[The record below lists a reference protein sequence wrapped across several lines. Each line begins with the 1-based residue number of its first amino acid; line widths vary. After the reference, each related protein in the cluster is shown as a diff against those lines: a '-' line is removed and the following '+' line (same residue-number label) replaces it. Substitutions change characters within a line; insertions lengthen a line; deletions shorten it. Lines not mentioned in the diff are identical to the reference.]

1 METAK
6 IRFMT
11 RKNNHETFVK
21 EEALTHFGLE
31 SGHEEKSNIILIA
44 YKSDG
49 LLKKNTKSYLV
60 DSIAF
65 ISNIGGG
72 LGLALGIS
80 IFSVLDYITV
90 RLFDKIIA
98 AKNTST
104 YIREQSNNKATKPKH
119 IDVSIYN

>member
-6 IRFMT
+6 IRFMP
-11 RKNNHETFVK
+11 RENSHETFIK
-21 EEALTHFGLE
+21 EEALAHFGLE
-31 SGHEEKSNIILIA
+31 SANEQKANIIFIA

-65 ISNIGGG
+65 VSNIGGG

-90 RLFDKIIA
+90 RLFDKIIG

-104 YIREQSNNKATKPKH
+104 YIREPSNEPAAKQKQ
-119 IDVSIYN
+119 IDLIYN

>member
-6 IRFMT
+6 IRFMP
-11 RKNNHETFVK
+11 RENSHETFIK

-31 SGHEEKSNIILIA
+31 SANERKSNIILIA

-65 ISNIGGG
+65 VSNIGGG

-90 RLFDKIIA
+90 RLFDKIIG
-98 AKNTST
+98 AKNTPT
-104 YIREQSNNKATKPKH
+104 YIREQSNEPATKPKQT
-119 IDVSIYN
+119 DLIYN

>member
-6 IRFMT
+6 IRFMP
-11 RKNNHETFVK
+11 RKNSHETFIK
-21 EEALTHFGLE
+21 EEALAHFGLE
-31 SGHEEKSNIILIA
+31 SANEEKSNIIFIA

-65 ISNIGGG
+65 VSNIGGG

-90 RLFDKIIA
+90 RLFDKIIG

-104 YIREQSNNKATKPKH
+104 YIREQSNEPATKPKQ
-119 IDVSIYN
+119 IDLIYN

>member
-6 IRFMT
+6 IRFMP
-11 RKNNHETFVK
+11 RENSHETFIK
-21 EEALTHFGLE
+21 EEALAHFGLE
-31 SGHEEKSNIILIA
+31 SANEQKSNIILIA

-65 ISNIGGG
+65 VSNIGGG

-90 RLFDKIIA
+90 RLFDKIIG

-104 YIREQSNNKATKPKH
+104 YIREQSNEPATKPKQ
-119 IDVSIYN
+119 IDLIYN